1 MLQVFEEVDTEIGD
15 NNILVSNGSPIRN
28 SYKLSD
34 EKQRVVKPS
43 KTRNDIEPYHNL

>member
-15 NNILVSNGSPIRN
+15 NNILVSNSSPIRN
-28 SYKLSD
+28 SYKSD

-43 KTRNDIEPYHNL
+43 KTPNDIEPYHNL